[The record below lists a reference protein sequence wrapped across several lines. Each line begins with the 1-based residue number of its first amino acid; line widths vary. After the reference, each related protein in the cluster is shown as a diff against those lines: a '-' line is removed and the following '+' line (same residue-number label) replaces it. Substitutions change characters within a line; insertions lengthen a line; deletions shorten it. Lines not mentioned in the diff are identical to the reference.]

1 MNDKLRRAAAL
12 KEIMMKLYYS
22 PGACS
27 LSPHIVAME
36 AGIALEIER
45 VDLRA
50 KKTQSGAD
58 FLALNPKGYVPA
70 LDIGGA
76 MLTEGPAI
84 VQYLA
89 DLKPQSGLA
98 PANGTMERYRL
109 QEMLN
114 FISTELHK
122 TIGGLFNPAMQGDWL
137 NATLALI
144 DRRLGLFETML
155 QGKSYIMGE
164 TFTVADAYA
173 FTVINWAKMKKID
186 LAKFPNVTAFMARV
200 GARPNV
206 IAAMKAEGLMG

>member
-1 MNDKLRRAAAL
+1 
-12 KEIMMKLYYS
+12 MKLYYS

-58 FLALNPKGYVPA
+58 FPAINPKGYVPA